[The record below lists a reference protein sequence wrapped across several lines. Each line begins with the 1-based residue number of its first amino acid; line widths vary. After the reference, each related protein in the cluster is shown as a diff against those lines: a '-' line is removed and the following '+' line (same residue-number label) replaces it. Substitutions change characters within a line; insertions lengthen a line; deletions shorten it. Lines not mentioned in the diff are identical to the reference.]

1 MLLKKLN
8 QIVAI
13 GDAIKSKNRNLDPVC
28 YLVGNKSVSYTT
40 LGMKRVMVNDLS

>member
-1 MLLKKLN
+1 MLLKKFN

-13 GDAIKSKNRNLDPVC
+13 GDAIKSINRNLDSVC